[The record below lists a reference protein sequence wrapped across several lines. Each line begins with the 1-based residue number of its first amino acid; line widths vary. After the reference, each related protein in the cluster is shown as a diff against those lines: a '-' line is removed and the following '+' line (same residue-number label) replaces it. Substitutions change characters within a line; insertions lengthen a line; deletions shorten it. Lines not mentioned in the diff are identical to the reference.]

1 MELSGQQIV
10 AAPRQAVW
18 EALNDPRALYECIP
32 GCEDIEK
39 ISGAETRVRVA
50 VKLGPVRARFTG
62 KMLMSDVTPAE
73 RCTLTFEG
81 AGGAAGFAKGFS
93 RVELSDEGSATKLT
107 YSVEASVGGKLGQIG
122 GRLIDSSAK
131 KMADEFFGSLDR
143 CLTGSPLP
151 RESER
156 EPAPTTKTADIA
168 AKVRS
173 RETFCAR
180 YAGESRRMEW
190 RPYARTLPR
199 RLVRAWGGSHPVAQA
214 FVLRRGTHESA

>member
-168 AKVRS
+168 N
-173 RETFCAR
+173 
-180 YAGESRRMEW
+180 
-190 RPYARTLPR
+190 LPR
-199 RLVRAWGGSHPVAQA
+199 SAPEKPSVRDTPVSRGAWSGGLMPELFRVGWFALGVAVTLLLKHS
-214 FVLRRGTHESA
+214 F